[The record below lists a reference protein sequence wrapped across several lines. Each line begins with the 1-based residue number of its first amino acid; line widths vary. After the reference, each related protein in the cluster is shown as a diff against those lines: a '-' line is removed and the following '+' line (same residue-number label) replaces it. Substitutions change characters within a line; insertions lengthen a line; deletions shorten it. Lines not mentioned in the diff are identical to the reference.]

1 MTTTDTFGAPPSA
14 DGTTTYL
21 GVPNGYQYQAGV
33 PNPGVLTAVGA
44 DAAAQ
49 VDAPRTPL
57 YMTGSEYSIAS
68 LPPDQIARLQ
78 QAMAAAGLIG
88 ASTNVRVGIA
98 DSATVSAY
106 KSLLSF
112 ANVNGTDVNTAL
124 QTLVDHPQSSPAQT
138 IQLPSP
144 VDEDAALRTKAQ
156 NVLGHDPTEQQLDGF
171 RSFYNDAYTAGQ
183 TTTPT
188 AANPADTTNP
198 DGTPNATGTGDD
210 VTPIGADPTVTQ
222 PPTMDDAADQYLRQN
237 DSQGIGQQ
245 NVATKYSTLLSILT
259 GGGK

>member
-14 DGTTTYL
+14 AGTTTYL
-21 GVPNGYQYQAGV
+21 GVPNGYQYQSAI
-33 PNPGVLTAVGA
+33 PNPGVLAAVGA
-44 DAAAQ
+44 GAAAQ
-49 VDAPRTPL
+49 AAAPRPPL
-57 YMTGSEYSIAS
+57 YLTGSEYSIAS

-112 ANVNGTDVNTAL
+112 ANVNGADVNTAL
-124 QTLVDHPQSSPAQT
+124 QILVDHPQSTPAQT
-138 IQLPSP
+138 VQLPSP

-183 TTTPT
+183 TTST
-188 AANPADTTNP
+188 ATNPADTTNP

-210 VTPIGADPTVTQ
+210 VTPIGANATMTQ
-222 PPTMDDAADQYLRQN
+222 PPTMDNAAGQYLQQN